1 MNISNSDR
9 LNILDLPNEILF
21 FIVEELN
28 MVDVL
33 YSFVDITQR
42 FNQLV
47 FDPFYIRKLNLTSM
61 KMKSYFD
68 RIYSIDNQILDKIC
82 RNILPKISD
91 QINELIVEQ
100 YSMERILHTINYP
113 QLYSLTLMNFSEEIL
128 LNCLTSNVFN
138 RIMKEF

>member
-1 MNISNSDR
+1 MNVSNNDR
-9 LNILDLPNEILF
+9 FNILDLPNEILF
-21 FIVEELN
+21 FIVEKLN

-61 KMKSYFD
+61 KMKSCFD
-68 RIYSIDNQILDKIC
+68 RIYSIDNKILDKIC
-82 RNILPKISD
+82 TNILPQIYD

-113 QLYSLTLMNFSEEIL
+113 QLYSLTLMNFPQEIL
-128 LNCLTSNVFN
+128 FNYLTSNLFN
-138 RIMKEF
+138 TIMKEF